1 MAAGAV
7 RSHHVNIGSALKRV
21 PRAAAHIENCA
32 FDVTKSGLLA
42 WHRHGTSL
50 MATSLGKAQEH
61 KSLGYVTQG
70 DTRAGTLDPYL
81 RLGIQDTL
89 NLLHLG

>member
-1 MAAGAV
+1 MANNPVPLRRRHPSMAAGAV

-70 DTRAGTLDPYL
+70 DSGWYAGTP
-81 RLGIQDTL
+81 T
-89 NLLHLG
+89 